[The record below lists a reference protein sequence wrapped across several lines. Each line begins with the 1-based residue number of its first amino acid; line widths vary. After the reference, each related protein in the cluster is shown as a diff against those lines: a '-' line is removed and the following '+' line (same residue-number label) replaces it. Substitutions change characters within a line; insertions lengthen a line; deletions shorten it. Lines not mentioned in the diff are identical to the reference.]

1 MGLLTQ
7 LPLGLNESVDPA
19 GWEQMYMWDAGTLGL
34 SAVNYINCG
43 TSQLKCSLALSVRS
57 CVYAAWPQATK
68 SEQNKTW
75 KPPPK
80 KSLRLF
86 TWKHK
91 VIRDLEKIRNKDQK
105 QS

>member
-1 MGLLTQ
+1 MCLLAQ

-19 GWEQMYMWDAGTLGL
+19 GCEQMYMWDAGTLGL

-57 CVYAAWPQATK
+57 CVYAALTSGNKIRAK
-68 SEQNKTW
+68 QNL

-80 KSLRLF
+80 NPCGCLPENTKL
-86 TWKHK
+86 
-91 VIRDLEKIRNKDQK
+91 
-105 QS
+105 